1 MNPSEL
7 FDIWAPPWALWSRWA
22 KPVLFAESS
31 GTPPIA
37 SQTEVLPKLDFL
49 RDDDLALVLDLPSSE
64 SVKTGL
70 ALAELGYRP
79 VPLFNGTR
87 GPRSLS
93 LTAMAVVDND
103 AIAGWLVAGAEIL
116 QRRHLPPNA
125 PPAFLLDSRRKA
137 PGIKPS
143 PGRFDNRWV
152 VFPQDFP
159 SASFLLAH
167 DIRRVLLLQS
177 NMQSQPQADLAHVLL
192 RWQQA
197 GLKLLAA
204 DGQNIAYPKP
214 LVVNRPSHF
223 GSLWY
228 RALALVGLRRNSAG
242 GFGSVVPQPSSSSG

>member
-7 FDIWAPPWALWSRWA
+7 FDIWAPLWALWSRWA

-31 GTPPIA
+31 GGPPLA
-37 SQTEVLPKLDFL
+37 MEMEVLPKLDFS
-49 RDDDLALVLDLPSSE
+49 RHDDLALVVDLPSAE

-79 VPLFNGTR
+79 VPLFNGAR
-87 GPRSLS
+87 GPRLPGFTG
-93 LTAMAVVDND
+93 TAMVDND
-103 AIAGWLVAGAEIL
+103 AIAGWLVAGADML
-116 QRRHLPPNA
+116 QRHYLPPNA
-125 PPAFLLDSRRKA
+125 PPAFLLDLRRKS
-137 PGIKPS
+137 PGINPT

-159 SASFLLAH
+159 SATFLLGH
-167 DIRRVLLLQS
+167 DIKRVLLLQS
-177 NMQSQPQADLAHVLL
+177 NPGSQPQADVAHVLL

-197 GLKLLAA
+197 GLDLLTADTQNAA
-204 DGQNIAYPKP
+204 HPQP
-214 LVVNRPSHF
+214 LAVSRPSHF

-242 GFGSVVPQPSSSSG
+242 GFGSIVPQPSSG